1 MQKPTYDPGLT
12 QQYTGPLRRTI
23 NDDGSFNVLRRGSSW
38 RNVHAYLFLLNVGW
52 PVFVLLLLA
61 AYFVT
66 NVVFALIYWRFAES
80 ELLGNTAATP
90 WGRFLNDFFFSAH
103 TLTTVGYG
111 NIAPNGVAA
120 NLVSSIEAFVGLMA
134 FALATGLL
142 FGRFSRPSARIGFS
156 RNLLVTPYAD
166 GMSLQFRVVNLRPNP
181 LIDLDARVLLMTVE
195 RSSGDV
201 LRRVYKPLAL
211 ERPAIMFLPLSWT
224 IVHPLDEASPLRDV
238 SRDSCAGSEAELL
251 ILIKAWDDTFSQ
263 TVHARYSYRCDEFLW
278 DYRFAPAFHVN
289 DEGTLVLDVDKVSDV
304 APVTAGS
311 QPKLVT

>member
-38 RNVHAYLFLLNVGW
+38 RYVHPYLFLLNVSW
-52 PVFVLLLLA
+52 PVFILMLLA
-61 AYFVT
+61 AYFVA
-66 NVVFALIYWRFAES
+66 NVAFALIYWQFADGQ
-80 ELLGNTAATP
+80 LIGNNAITP
-90 WGRFLNDFFFSAH
+90 WGRFLNDFFFSSH

-111 NIAPNGVAA
+111 NIAPNGLTA
-120 NLVSSIEAFVGLMA
+120 NIVSSIEALAGLLA
-134 FALATGLL
+134 FAIATGLL

-156 RNLLVTPYAD
+156 RKLLVAPYGD
-166 GMSLQFRVVNLRPNP
+166 GMSLQFRVVNLRPNA
-181 LIDLDARVLLMTVE
+181 LIDLEARVLLMTVE
-195 RSSGDV
+195 RSSGDS
-201 LRRVYKPLAL
+201 LRRVYKQLTL

-224 IVHPLDEASPLRDV
+224 IVHPLEEDSPLRGLT
-238 SRDSCAGSEAELL
+238 RDSCDRSEAELL

-278 DYRFAPAFHVN
+278 DYRFAPTFHVN

-304 APVTAGS
+304 LPASGPQ